1 MWLRSAI
8 AALALLGSHTA
19 LADGFRPSD
28 DDRLV
33 LSGRAILAREYPQV
47 MQHMQ
52 RQNGFGG
59 PHSPL
64 IARAM
69 LSDAPELIA
78 EARAKMTI
86 EPQGRGLWLIRFPFV
101 NVALIETRDSLVL
114 FDSGYAAIGPVLRD
128 VIPTL
133 SKKPLKTII
142 ISHVHVDHAYGAR
155 ALLNG
160 PVKPQVITSAL
171 YRAMIAKEVRLGG
184 SIGRYNN
191 QPLPLQPVDM
201 AQVVKPDI
209 VFDERLEKTIGGEK
223 FVLFH
228 AKGETEEQIWLW
240 MPGRKAVFT
249 ADYYQG
255 FLPNAGNGKRIM
267 RHVDEWA
274 GALRQMAALK
284 PLVMMPMH
292 GAALAGEQPIHD
304 ALTLHAGAL
313 EHISNQVVTRLN
325 AGERKDRIA
334 ASIDW
339 PDRFAKSPLLDQQYN
354 RPEDIARMVA
364 MRWTGWW
371 DDIPSHYAALPFEDE
386 AKEALQL
393 AGGVD
398 AVDKRARELLL
409 TNSKLAARLADWA
422 YFGAPDNPKALRLAV
437 DVYIARIAEADMP
450 VQEAL
455 VYFDTAARGRALLE
469 KLPH

>member
-1 MWLRSAI
+1 MRFQIVMAAFALLWSSSAI
-8 AALALLGSHTA
+8 A
-19 LADGFRPSD
+19 DGFEPSAD
-28 DDRLV
+28 DKLNTQ
-33 LSGRAILAREYPQV
+33 GRILLAREYPQV

-69 LSDAPELIA
+69 LSDAPALIA

-86 EPQGRGLWLIRFPFV
+86 EPQGKGMWLIRFPFV

-171 YRAMIAKEVRLGG
+171 YPTMMAKEVRLGG

-191 QPLPLQPVDM
+191 QPLPLQPADM

-209 VFDERLEKTIGGEK
+209 VFDARLEKTIGGEK
-223 FVLFH
+223 FILFH
-228 AKGETEEQIWLW
+228 APGETEEQIWLW
-240 MPGRKAVFT
+240 MPGRKAIFT

-274 GALRQMAALK
+274 AALRQMAAVK
-284 PLVMMPMH
+284 PVLMMPMH
-292 GAALAGEQPIHD
+292 GAAIIGEQPIHD
-304 ALTLHAGAL
+304 ALTLHADAL

-339 PDRFAKSPLLDQQYN
+339 PDRLAKSPLLDAQYN

-371 DDIPSHYAALPFEDE
+371 DDIPSHYAAMPFEDE

-398 AVDKRARELLL
+398 AVDKRARELLPR
-409 TNSKLAARLADWA
+409 NPKLAARLADWA
-422 YFGAPDNPKALRLAV
+422 FFGAPESVKAQQLAV
-437 DVYIARIAEADMP
+437 DIYMARIAEKDMP
-450 VQEAL
+450 VQEGL
-455 VYFDTAARGRALLE
+455 VYFDMAARARALLE
-469 KLPH
+469 VFPR